1 VAIHDDDVAAVK
13 AATDIVALI
22 TGYVQLRKVGRRWQ
36 GLCPF
41 HGEKTPSFSVNG
53 EEGMYYCF
61 GCQRTGDVF
70 TFVQEVEQLDFVGA
84 VELLAGKLGHSLR
97 YTERA
102 EGESRRRRTRLTA
115 ALEDAVEWYHQRLLT
130 ATDAAPARKYLRSRG
145 FDGERVRAFR
155 LGWAPQGWDEAVK
168 ALHLTKDVATDTGL
182 AKVNSSGRL
191 QDFFRSRVLFP
202 IFDPQ
207 GGPLGFGGR
216 LLPGATGPKYLNPG
230 ATPLYDKSKV
240 LYGLNWAKIDVVSA
254 GEVIVCEGY
263 TDVIGFHVAGVPRAV
278 ATCGTALT
286 EDHVRLLTRFANR
299 VVLAFDA
306 DNAGQSA
313 AERFHAW
320 EKRYGIDVV
329 VAALPTGVD
338 PGELS
343 QKDPAALRKA
353 VEDATPFLAFRL
365 ERLFGAANLNTV
377 EGRARAAQAAVAV
390 VAGHPDPLV
399 RDQYLMT
406 VASRCRVDMETLRT
420 LPVQPVPAQQAS
432 AGRGSGRGG
441 KRLPV
446 DDGRSLRPAGGIGIS
461 TGRPAQPGQRPR
473 AGSSGRPHPDNH
485 ERVALRL
492 AAENPGLVEE
502 WFEPVL
508 FSDPTYQ
515 EAARLLS
522 RHGGVESAAQLA
534 DEEVADILRQVAAE
548 QYDAE
553 PQEVFLRLAREAA
566 VRELRMASI
575 SAIGSIDLATRS
587 AVESLGRWH
596 GVLVDYD
603 RPEDERLQAGI
614 DLLTWLLDQA
624 EERG

>member
-1 VAIHDDDVAAVK
+1 MAIHDDDVAAVK

-22 TGYVQLRKVGRRWQ
+22 SGYVQLRKVGRRWQ

-41 HGEKTPSFSVNG
+41 HGEKTPSFSVND
-53 EEGMYYCF
+53 EQGMYYCF

-84 VELLAGKLGHSLR
+84 VELLAGRLGHALR

-102 EGESRRRRTRLTA
+102 EGESRQRRRRLIA
-115 ALEDAVEWYHQRLLT
+115 ALEAAVEWYHQRLLT
-130 ATDAAPARKYLRSRG
+130 AEDAAPARKYLRSRG

-155 LGWAPQGWDEAVK
+155 LGWAPRGWDEAVRG
-168 ALHLTKDVATDTGL
+168 LRLTKDVATETGL
-182 AKVNSSGRL
+182 AMVNSSGRL

-207 GGPLGFGGR
+207 GAPLGFGGR
-216 LLPGATGPKYLNPG
+216 LLPGDTGPKYLNPG

-240 LYGLNWAKIDVVSA
+240 LYGLNWAKADVVSA

-286 EDHVRLLTRFANR
+286 EDHVRLLTRFAKR

-329 VAALPTGVD
+329 VAALPAGVD
-338 PGELS
+338 PGQLS
-343 QKDPAALRKA
+343 QEDPAALRKA

-399 RDQYLMT
+399 REQYLMT

-420 LPVQPVPAQQAS
+420 VTAESAPAQPAS
-432 AGRGSGRGG
+432 GGGGAGRGG

-446 DDGRSLRPAGGIGIS
+446 DDGRSLETFRATGSPSERP
-461 TGRPAQPGQRPR
+461 GRRPR
-473 AGSSGRPHPDNH
+473 ATSSGRPHPDNH

-502 WFEPVL
+502 WFDPVL

-522 RHGGVESAAQLA
+522 RHGGVETAAQLA
-534 DEEVADILRQVAAE
+534 GEEVADILRQVAAE

-566 VRELRMASI
+566 VRELRMASV